1 MPATLDQPRHKTR
14 PSSPTDRTRR
24 PRRRQRRGHEND
36 ARRPRRHAIKPT
48 WDRSNRP
55 DAAPAATGA
64 PGAPAASTRSTV
76 RRRKSRLGKFFS
88 GFTLEKSFT
97 ILSFLVASGLIVLC
111 SLDLAFAWPWMHASL
126 LFDWTYLGVGIAM
139 LWLTWDV
146 FNDQSR

>member
-1 MPATLDQPRHKTR
+1 MDQPRNRTR
-14 PSSPTDRTRR
+14 RSLSTDRARR
-24 PRRRQRRGHEND
+24 PRRRERRAREND
-36 ARRPRRHAIKPT
+36 VRQPRRHAINPT

-55 DAAPAATGA
+55 HAGAFATGA
-64 PGAPAASTRSTV
+64 AATSAPAKS

-111 SLDLAFAWPWMHASL
+111 SLDLALAWPWMHASL

-146 FNDQSR
+146 FNDQTR

>member
-1 MPATLDQPRHKTR
+1 MPATLDQPRHSTHR
-14 PSSPTDRTRR
+14 SSSTERTRR
-24 PRRRQRRGHEND
+24 PRRSERRAREND
-36 ARRPRRHAIKPT
+36 ARQPRRHAIKPT

-55 DAAPAATGA
+55 DAAAVATGA
-64 PGAPAASTRSTV
+64 PATSTRPTS
-76 RRRKSRLGKFFS
+76 RRRKSRLGRFFS
-88 GFTLEKSFT
+88 GFTREKSFT

-126 LFDWTYLGVGIAM
+126 LFDWTYLGVGLAM